1 MMNIESELI
10 DLTRSARVL
19 TAQSPLADLP
29 LRRAVRVQRD
39 CPLAD
44 AVAIMERSGVS
55 SLLVDGD
62 GIVTERDVARA
73 FCRGV
78 EAREEV
84 ASIAVWN
91 PVTVTASMSV
101 VDAAATMLNEHLRH
115 LLVTMPGDVAVVSL
129 RDLTAVLLQATT
141 PDLWL
146 ASLRVAVD
154 GPAEIWLG

>member
-1 MMNIESELI
+1 MNVESDLI

-19 TAQSPLADLP
+19 TAQSPLSDLP

-39 CPLAD
+39 CPVAE

-62 GIVTERDVARA
+62 GIVTERDIARGLCQGTDPA
-73 FCRGV
+73 AAV
-78 EAREEV
+78 ESV
-84 ASIAVWN
+84 TVWH
-91 PVTVTASMSV
+91 PLSVTASVSV

-115 LLVTMPGDVAVVSL
+115 LIVTMPGDVAVVSL